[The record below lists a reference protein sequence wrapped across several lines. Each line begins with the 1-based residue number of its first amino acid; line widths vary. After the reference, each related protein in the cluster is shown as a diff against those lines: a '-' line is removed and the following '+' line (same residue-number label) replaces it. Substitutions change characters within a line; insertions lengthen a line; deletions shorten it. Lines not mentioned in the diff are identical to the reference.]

1 MATFSIPNMTC
12 NHCKAKIEDAV
23 LDLDEGAMLD
33 FDMEARELDADT
45 VLSEAQMIEA
55 ITGAGY
61 EAAAKA

>member
-12 NHCKAKIEDAV
+12 GHCKTKIEDAV
-23 LDLDEGAMLD
+23 LDLDEGATLD

-45 VLSEAQMIEA
+45 VLSTEQVIGA